1 MTCGLPEVLQ
11 TKYFSFPFALQENAA
26 AYFRIYSRRSEINPL
41 LTIARPWGRSE
52 RRRGEPGP
60 PQGARLPDNFAPPAA
75 PPLPSATAPGG
86 PRAPAAPLARGRRPP
101 SARLTPRTAPDRRGG
116 RPVLPR
122 CAAER
127 CGAYLRRG
135 ARGPAGSGQGPAG
148 RRGRGGRSR
157 AAPRGRGRRR
167 GRRLPRR
174 RWGGPAAAW
183 AAPGSSRAPAPGSE
197 AAR

>member
-26 AYFRIYSRRSEINPL
+26 AYFRIYSRRWG
-41 LTIARPWGRSE
+41 TIAGPVRAAGRSAP
-52 RRRGEPGP
+52 EPSP
-60 PQGARLPDNFAPPAA
+60 LAARSAAPRTCGPAA
-75 PPLPSATAPGG
+75 PRPPQ
-86 PRAPAAPLARGRRPP
+86 PRCPRRPRGAR
-101 SARLTPRTAPDRRGG
+101 SAASP
-116 RPVLPR
+116 
-122 CAAER
+122 
-127 CGAYLRRG
+127 AYLRRG
-135 ARGPAGSGQGPAG
+135 ARGPPGPEPGSGSGPAG

>member
-26 AYFRIYSRRSEINPL
+26 AYFRIYSRRSEMNPL
-41 LTIARPWGRSE
+41 LTSARPGAGASGGAGSRGRL
-52 RRRGEPGP
+52 R
-60 PQGARLPDNFAPPAA
+60 DNFAA
-75 PPLPSATAPGG
+75 PPLPVPSAAGPAHLRPRGSPPALRPPRSAGSPGAA
-86 PRAPAAPLARGRRPP
+86 RSPAAL
-101 SARLTPRTAPDRRGG
+101 
-116 RPVLPR
+116 R
-122 CAAER
+122 CPAVPCR
-127 CGAYLRRG
+127 AYLRRG
-135 ARGPAGSGQGPAG
+135 ARGPPGPEPAG